1 MQNEPRPADDS
12 TRARGALRSLVR
24 RLAEEFA
31 ERLVA
36 EIDARGLLA
45 TLEPRPTQAAL
56 PARIRRDDVMLD
68 TVCEQ
73 LLAFARRSAEPLAIR
88 TRATELELPRTA
100 LAHPLRLLV
109 ARGLLVRTGE
119 RRGTRYALARTKSK
133 RAPR

>member
-68 TVCEQ
+68 TM
-73 LLAFARRSAEPLAIR
+73 
-88 TRATELELPRTA
+88 ATELELPRTA